1 MNKIQT
7 QDEKSTTTEKFYM
20 PAVTLPPH
28 LDRIED
34 VVSDV
39 FDFHGVVL
47 IPDSYNK

>member
-1 MNKIQT
+1 MNKINT
-7 QDEKSTTTEKFYM
+7 QDEKTTEKFYM

-34 VVSDV
+34 VVSDI

-47 IPDSYNK
+47 IPDNYNK